1 MAINNNINYC
11 STPKDL
17 FEFVEEQLFQNAKN
31 VETGKRKL
39 STCILGAPGIG
50 KTSVLEQFPILRL
63 EKINS
68 QIISTYLENFIVK
81 YNTFETIEVQNE
93 RILSMISISNKEK
106 EELTKKL
113 LTKPETKIVMVSQ
126 ADIIVA
132 EDISG
137 LPSSDSEY
145 SSLGKLYN
153 LALVYHDSKNN
164 NESKELIDF
173 FLKRIGTVLKQNS
186 VGNVSFE
193 NDEIKNTVDR
203 NVTKFD
209 FTEWEKKVH
218 DIHLNE
224 PDIKHIILVL
234 DDITRAAAHNT
245 AILNVLMPVFQ
256 QYTVGQRPLPSN
268 CSVVIT
274 SNEEE
279 SENGQFNYVGKL
291 DEAQTDRLF
300 TTKVIFNMED
310 WQDHARNNH
319 VHESVILFAQHQPK
333 LFDPKNNSITPR
345 RLTQLGQALYNKF
358 GTSAEIFNKN
368 VESNKELV
376 KTLKMQLGDP
386 NNANYAQVITSFIGF
401 LKNTGGDAM
410 KFIEELKQGF
420 SPKLQQRLETFKNS
434 GETVKINI
442 IIHKIL
448 DIINYVKI
456 DATFKKA
463 IIDLFTI
470 KGLIPENLLFTFK
483 RLQTEIIERVYNFT
497 QGKDKS
503 ALNKNL
509 IEQTRDIIK
518 KVVPELEQILKEMQY
533 NAKKVQEENK

>member
-1 MAINNNINYC
+1 MAINNSINY
-11 STPKDL
+11 SSSPKDL
-17 FEFVEEQLFQNAKN
+17 FNFIEEQLFQNEKN
-31 VETGKRKL
+31 VNSGKRKL

-68 QIISTYLENFIVK
+68 SIISEYIENYIIK
-81 YNTFETIEVQNE
+81 YNMYEDISFQNDK
-93 RILSMISISNKEK
+93 ILSMIQLSEKEK
-106 EELTKKL
+106 KILSGRL
-113 LTKPETKIVMVSQ
+113 LNKPETKIVMVTQ

-145 SSLGKLYN
+145 SSLEKLYK
-153 LALVYHDSKNN
+153 LANIYHESSNT
-164 NESKELIDF
+164 NESQKVKDF

-186 VGNVSFE
+186 KE
-193 NDEIKNTVDR
+193 NFDLETEEIKNTVDR

-218 DIHLNE
+218 DIHVNE

-300 TTKVIFNMED
+300 TTKAIFNMED
-310 WQDHARNNH
+310 WQEHSRNNQ
-319 VHESVILFAQHQPK
+319 VHESVVLFAQHTPR
-333 LFDPKNNSITPR
+333 LFDPTNNLITPR

-358 GTSAEIFNKN
+358 GVSSEIFNKN
-368 VESNKELV
+368 ADSNMELA
-376 KTLKMQLGDP
+376 KTLRMQLGDP
-386 NNANYAQVITSFIGF
+386 NNANYANVMNLFLGF
-401 LKNTGGDAM
+401 LKNTGGEAM
-410 KFIEELKQGF
+410 KFIEDLKKGF
-420 SPKLQQRLETFKNS
+420 SPELKTKLETFKNA
-434 GETVKINI
+434 GDTVKINI
-442 IIHKIL
+442 IVHKLL
-448 DIINYVKI
+448 DIINLIKI
-456 DATFKKA
+456 DAKFQKA
-463 IIDLFTI
+463 IIDFFTE
-470 KGLIPENLLFTFK
+470 KNLIPENLLFTFK
-483 RLQTEIIERVYNFT
+483 RLQTEITERVFNYT

-503 ALNKNL
+503 TGNKEL
-509 IEQTRDIIK
+509 IEQTRNIII
-518 KVVPELEQILKEMQY
+518 KVVPVLEETLNEMRT
-533 NAKKVQEENK
+533 NAKKVQNESK

>member
-1 MAINNNINYC
+1 MAANNINYN
-11 STPKDL
+11 STPSEL
-17 FEFVEEQLFQNAKN
+17 FEFIEEQLFQNEKN

-63 EKINS
+63 EKLNS
-68 QIISTYLENFIVK
+68 NIISEYIENVNIK
-81 YNTFETIEVQNE
+81 YNVFEDISVQNE
-93 RILSMISISNKEK
+93 RTLSMLQLSKKER
-106 EELTKKL
+106 EDLTKKL
-113 LTKPETKIVMVSQ
+113 LTKSDTKIVMVSQ

-145 SSLGKLYN
+145 NSLAKLYHLSDIYN
-153 LALVYHDSKNN
+153 SKYKND
-164 NESKELIDF
+164 ESSKLQEY

-186 VGNVSFE
+186 KNE
-193 NDEIKNTVDR
+193 IDLETEEIKNTVDR

-218 DIHLNE
+218 DIHMNE

-256 QYTVGQRPLPSN
+256 QYTVGQRPLPIN

-300 TTKVIFNMED
+300 TTKAIFSLED
-310 WQDHARNNH
+310 WQAHARENH
-319 VHESVILFAQHQPK
+319 VHESVILFGQHTPRI
-333 LFDPKNNSITPR
+333 FDPKTCLITPR

-358 GTSAEIFNKN
+358 GRSSEIFSKN
-368 VESNKELV
+368 ADSNKELN
-376 KTLKMQLGDP
+376 KTLRMQLGDP
-386 NNANYAQVITSFIGF
+386 NNANYGKVINEFLTF
-401 LKNTGGDAM
+401 LKNTGGEAM
-410 KFIEELKQGF
+410 KFIEDLKKGFTNELKA
-420 SPKLQQRLETFKNS
+420 RLESYKTS

-442 IIHKIL
+442 IVHKLL
-448 DIINYVKI
+448 DIINLIKI
-456 DATFKKA
+456 DSTFKNA
-463 IIDLFTI
+463 IIDLFI
-470 KGLIPENLLFTFK
+470 EKNALPENLLFTFK
-483 RLQTEIIERVYNFT
+483 RLQTEITERVYNYQ

-503 ALNKNL
+503 SMNKDL

-518 KVVPELEQILKEMQY
+518 KVVPELEKTLKDMQI
-533 NAKKVQEENK
+533 NAKKVQNENK